1 MQRNRVFISYSHED
15 KEFLQAFRVQLK
27 PWENKNLLELWSDK
41 RIELSQDWHQEI
53 QQALEATAVA
63 VLLVS
68 PDFLAS
74 DYIRD
79 HELPLLLRGCE

>member
-1 MQRNRVFISYSHED
+1 MQRNKIFVSYSHKDE
-15 KEFLQAFRVQLK
+15 EFLQAFRVHLK
-27 PWENKNLLELWSDK
+27 PWEDKGLLDIWSDH

-53 QQALEATAVA
+53 QQALEATTVT

-74 DYIRD
+74 D
-79 HELPLLLRGCE
+79 